1 MNKKSKIY
9 IAGHRGLVGS
19 HILKLLEKKGY
30 SNIITRTSSELNLIN
45 QEETRMFFSKEKPEY
60 VFMCAALVGGI
71 QDNNIRRADFLYKNM
86 MIQNNT
92 IHFSKEFNVKKL
104 LFLGSSCVY
113 PKNCFQPIK
122 EEYLLTGSLESTN
135 EPYAVAK
142 ISGLKMIENYRKQ
155 YGCNFIAVMPTNLFG
170 SKKDNYDLE
179 KSHVF
184 AAMIRKFS
192 EAKRDGT
199 DVILWGD
206 GSAYREFLHV
216 DDLVDALLFLMLN
229 YNGSV
234 PLNIGTGEDLT
245 IKNLAEKIAK
255 NYGFKG
261 KIIWDT
267 SKPSGT
273 PKKLLDVSKIK
284 ELGWQSKISLDD
296 GIKRI
301 IEIYEQNIRCN

>member
-30 SNIITRTSSELNLIN
+30 SNIITRTSGELNLIN

-192 EAKRDGT
+192 EAKRDET